1 MGEANFEPRTEKPM
15 NNNVPQSPAGGG
27 SQVPSSTSQPVTT
40 NGIGGLGGGVG
51 GAGGVGHVSGP
62 GGIGLG
68 YGIGSSGTLPLLR
81 GGGPSSLHSS
91 SGSGVVSGHHTL
103 AGPPDSHY
111 FRPIVHHQGVYT
123 GRPHD
128 DFDLTSDSDGISS
141 PTSSI
146 IGPPPPVPPGARPPS
161 PHHLTPLLPPSCY
174 PNGNPQA
181 ASSNAGNPPGKHLPL
196 SSLLLIHDKFS
207 YHLLLLCI
215 FLIKYVYT

>member
-27 SQVPSSTSQPVTT
+27 SQVPSSANLPVTT
-40 NGIGGLGGGVG
+40 NGIGGIGGGGVG
-51 GAGGVGHVSGP
+51 SCGIGGIGSHPSGP
-62 GGIGLG
+62 TIGLG

-81 GGGPSSLHSS
+81 GGPSSLHSS
-91 SGSGVVSGHHTL
+91 SGSGVASGHHTL
-103 AGPPDSHY
+103 GGAPDSHY

-146 IGPPPPVPPGARPPS
+146 IGPPPVPPGVGGRPPS

-181 ASSNAGNPPGKHLPL
+181 ASSNTGNPPG
-196 SSLLLIHDKFS
+196 
-207 YHLLLLCI
+207 
-215 FLIKYVYT
+215 